1 MQITPLFPTPLIRA
15 SLGAKSPLLSALR
28 DAILSRE
35 AEMPAGT
42 RHSNDGGW
50 QSDHDLPGWAG
61 VPGESL
67 IEGLTRMLDQV
78 TTLVLDDRLDKR
90 RPEWRVN
97 AWANIN
103 RRGHGNLPHYHPSA
117 AWSVCVYVDDG
128 GIGGRPG
135 MGGCIEFSDPRGPLP
150 LMYAPTVKVDA
161 PGFLS
166 AGLGERVWPETGLI
180 LLFPSWLLHHVAPY
194 RGEGTRISIS
204 ANFSL

>member
-1 MQITPLFPTPLIRA
+1 MQITSLFPTPLIRA
-15 SLGAKSPLLSALR
+15 SLGAQSPLIAALR

-35 AEMPAGT
+35 AEMPDGT

-50 QSDHDLPGWAG
+50 QSGHDLPAWTG
-61 VPGESL
+61 VAGESL
-67 IEGLTRMLDQV
+67 IEGLTRMLDQA

-90 RPEWRVN
+90 RPDWRVN
-97 AWANIN
+97 AWANVN
-103 RRGHGNLPHYHPSA
+103 RHGHGNLPHCHPSA
-117 AWSVCVYVDDG
+117 AWSGCIYVDDG

-135 MGGCIEFSDPRGPLP
+135 LGGCIEFSDPRGPLP
-150 LMYAPTVKVDA
+150 LMYAPSVKVDA

-194 RGEGTRISIS
+194 TGEGTRISI
-204 ANFSL
+204 AVNFSL